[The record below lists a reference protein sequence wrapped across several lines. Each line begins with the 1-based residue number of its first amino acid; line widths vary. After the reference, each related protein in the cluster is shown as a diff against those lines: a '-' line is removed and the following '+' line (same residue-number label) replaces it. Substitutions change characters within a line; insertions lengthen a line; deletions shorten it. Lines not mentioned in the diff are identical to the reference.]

1 MTHTPT
7 ATRRRNHR
15 QAGQAQDQELL
26 PEVVAAVRA
35 AGATLAGRFAADARP
50 ASSQTLLAAIES
62 NDSAALRVLR
72 PALERARAG
81 VGWVDDEE
89 ETGLLPAGEW
99 WVVDPVE
106 GNVNHI
112 HGLTDWGVTAT
123 LVRDNTPVLAVV
135 HLPVTGTTY
144 TALRD
149 VGAYQDGTRLHVS
162 AKTELTA
169 ALVGTGQAMPGE
181 DPRTYQRI
189 GSSVTAML
197 QAALV
202 TRVSVPATLQ
212 LTEVAAGRMDAFWQY
227 SAVRTGLLAGALLV
241 TEAGGTVTDTHGN
254 PWTPTSQDVLA
265 VSPGLHPAAVQVL
278 STVA

>member
-15 QAGQAQDQELL
+15 QAGQAPDEELL

-35 AGATLAGRFAADARP
+35 AGATLAGRFAVDGRP
-50 ASSQTLLAAIES
+50 ASSQALLAAIES

-89 ETGLLPAGEW
+89 ETGPLPAGEW

-169 ALVGTGQAMPGE
+169 ALVGTGQAMSGE
-181 DPRTYQRI
+181 DPRTHQRI

-212 LTEVAAGRMDAFWQY
+212 LIEVAAGRMDAFWQY
-227 SAVRTGLLAGALLV
+227 SAVRTGLLAGTLLV

-254 PWTPTSQDVLA
+254 PWNPTSQDVLA
-265 VSPGLHPAAVQVL
+265 ASPGLHPAAVQVL

>member
-7 ATRRRNHR
+7 ATRTRNQR
-15 QAGQAQDQELL
+15 EAGQVRDEALL

-35 AGATLAGRFAADARP
+35 AGATLAGRFAAAGRP
-50 ASSQTLLAAIES
+50 ASSHTLLAAIEA

-72 PALERARAG
+72 PALERAQAG

-89 ETGLLPAGEW
+89 GTGPLPAGEW

-106 GNVNHI
+106 GNVNHVQ
-112 HGLTDWGVTAT
+112 GLTDWGVTAT
-123 LVRDNTPVLAVV
+123 LVRDNTAVLAVV
-135 HLPVTGTTY
+135 HLPVTGTTC

-149 VGAYQDGTRLHVS
+149 VGAYQDGKRLHVS
-162 AKTELTA
+162 AKTELAA

-189 GSSVTAML
+189 GRSVTAML

-212 LTEVAAGRMDAFWQY
+212 LIEVAAGRMDAFWQY
-227 SAVRTGLLAGALLV
+227 SAGRTGLLAGTLLV

-254 PWTPTSQDVLA
+254 PWNPNSQDVLA
-265 VSPGLHPAAVQVL
+265 AGPGLHPAAVQVL

>member
-1 MTHTPT
+1 MTRTPT
-7 ATRRRNHR
+7 ATRIRSNP
-15 QAGQAQDQELL
+15 QAGQAQDEELL
-26 PEVVAAVRA
+26 PGVVAAVRA
-35 AGATLAGRFAADARP
+35 AGATLAGRFAADRRP
-50 ASSQTLLAAIES
+50 VSRQMLLTMIES

-89 ETGLLPAGEW
+89 ETGSLPAGEW

-144 TALRD
+144 TALAG

-162 AKTELTA
+162 AKSELAA

-181 DPRTYQRI
+181 DSQTYQRI
-189 GSSVTAML
+189 GSSVSAML

-212 LTEVAAGRMDAFWQY
+212 LIEVAAGRMDAFWQY

-241 TEAGGTVTDTHGN
+241 TEAGGIVTDTQGN
-254 PWTPTSQDVLA
+254 PWNPTSQDVLA
-265 VSPGLHPAAVQVL
+265 ASPGLHPAAVQVL